1 MALQVWMVGEDG
13 EDLKNHKE
21 LLPLSKLQEIG
32 VLYWHLDPKRPE
44 SEEELAKIRKDR
56 GYNYMDHLN
65 ICPGKLADF
74 EEKLKNFFTEHKHAD
89 EEIRY
94 SLEGGGYFDVRDKD
108 DKWVRIWIKEGDI
121 IVLPAGIYHRFT
133 LDAANQVKLMKL
145 FLGEPVWTVH
155 NRPQED
161 HPVWQEYVKRLT
173 DDNAGGLAGAPW
185 TSLLLANGKKR
196 IGRSSRASCG
206 RTTRLMY
213 AFLSNMAYCTAAAVF
228 GFLLTCTVFV
238 GCNA

>member
-13 EDLKNHKE
+13 EDLKNHRE

-56 GYNYMDHLN
+56 GYNYMDHLD
-65 ICPGKLADF
+65 ICPGKLANF
-74 EEKLKNFFTEHKHAD
+74 EEKLKNFFTEHMHAD

-94 SLEGGGYFDVRDKD
+94 NLEGGGYFDVRDKD

-121 IVLPAGIYHRFT
+121 IVLPAGIYHRFA
-133 LDAANQVKLMKL
+133 LDAANHVKLMKL
-145 FLGEPVWTVH
+145 FLGEPVWIAH

-173 DDNAGGLAGAPW
+173 DDNAGLA
-185 TSLLLANGKKR
+185 LA
-196 IGRSSRASCG
+196 AH
-206 RTTRLMY
+206 
-213 AFLSNMAYCTAAAVF
+213 
-228 GFLLTCTVFV
+228 
-238 GCNA
+238 